1 MTTANVVFSGPV
13 EAVKPLMH
21 EAPINTGQTLVGGN
35 LVTLSAGGWS
45 AAPADVGGD
54 VHVIDMD
61 TVGQKAVGDVL
72 TVGQSHPAFIPEVGK
87 TYNIILAA
95 SQTIAKGASLVSN
108 GSGTVKADTGLGDVE
123 PLFTADEAITTGA
136 GVTARIRARYNPT
149 GVNKLV

>member
-1 MTTANVVFSGPV
+1 MTSANVVFSGPV
-13 EAVKPLMH
+13 EAVKPLVH
-21 EAPINTGQTLVGGN
+21 EAPIKAGQTLVGGN
-35 LVTLSAGGWS
+35 LVTLDAGEWA
-45 AAPADVGGD
+45 AAPADVGGN

-61 TVGQKAVGDVL
+61 TVGQKAVGAAL
-72 TVGQSHPAFIPEVGK
+72 TIGQSHPAFIPEVGK

-108 GSGTVKADTGLGDVE
+108 GGGTVKADTGLGDVE
-123 PLFTADEAITTGA
+123 PLFTADEAITTGV